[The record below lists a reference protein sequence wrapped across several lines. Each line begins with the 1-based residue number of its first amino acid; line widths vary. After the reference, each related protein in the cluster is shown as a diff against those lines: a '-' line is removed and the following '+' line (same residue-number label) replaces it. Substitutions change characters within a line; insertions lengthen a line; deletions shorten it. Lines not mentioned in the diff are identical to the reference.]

1 MQIARKKAPAFKK
14 LLNKEGRIFLKDAL
28 MHFIKKHALE
38 TACRKGLKR
47 KEKVNRTCCYSLWQA
62 KEDIVRSL
70 AKRRSNAAKCN
81 ALKAQLNLRKQ
92 VLEQKSYLDKDL
104 FLFSK
109 N

>member
-1 MQIARKKAPAFKK
+1 MFEKLQAGEKIHDAP
-14 LLNKEGRIFLKDAL
+14 G
-28 MHFIKKHALE
+28 
-38 TACRKGLKR
+38 
-47 KEKVNRTCCYSLWQA
+47 LWQA

-70 AKRRSNAAKCN
+70 AKWRSNAAKRN